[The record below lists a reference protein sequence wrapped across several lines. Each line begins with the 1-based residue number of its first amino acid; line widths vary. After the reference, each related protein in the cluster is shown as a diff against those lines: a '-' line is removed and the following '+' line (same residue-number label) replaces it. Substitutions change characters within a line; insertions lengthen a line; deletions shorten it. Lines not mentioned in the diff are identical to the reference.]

1 MRYILSVD
9 KQIKYNSLAQWQ
21 VKMRQRQRTRK
32 ALHKLSKGLEYRLLK
47 CGFSKIIKNAITI
60 IAITEIQRTGRVFVG
75 RLQSKMINKKKYLV
89 IAVQALVRGFI
100 QKRLYF
106 RMILKRHWSMIK
118 IQRNIR
124 GYFHRRVAKN
134 IRLTIIDKEH
144 LRLAEKQISEL
155 TSRRACSAK
164 VLQYFFRRVVSKKR
178 GRVTI
183 QRIKRE
189 YTVYSEIEQ
198 CQSAY
203 MKGRKIFEQQLE
215 NYYNKERDKWYENNA
230 TIEHTLKEGVK
241 VRILRRQIFNNE
253 QRRQKE
259 KQELEQSNR
268 IETHQQSLISHWRRK
283 GEERCV
289 EFKKYCWH
297 CLQSPDTPEEFIF
310 AKTIKKRIKKRIS
323 DVLRR
328 ADVRK
333 LKMEYPE
340 ARRITGKEI
349 IYIMGEEESERVY
362 NEMEQEFHR
371 IKEDEYNQSCEQ
383 KKYNIKQKVLDK
395 KHAVLIIALVARQW
409 LARKSLRL
417 LCYDRYEKLFHEEK
431 HAFYYKDVETGN
443 LSWDKPKSL
452 GKEYDIT
459 PKDEWK
465 VLRDSQGFPYYYNPF
480 SMYMSWN
487 HPPECQMC
495 QQIVCLTWLRKFPL
509 SRGPCEYFANH
520 FTFSKGVRK
529 GFCER
534 CWKTD
539 IIQSIRNR

>member
-1 MRYILSVD
+1 MFRFIRIHLN
-9 KQIKYNSLAQWQ
+9 IFN
-21 VKMRQRQRTRK
+21 
-32 ALHKLSKGLEYRLLK
+32 
-47 CGFSKIIKNAITI
+47 F
-60 IAITEIQRTGRVFVG
+60 
-75 RLQSKMINKKKYLV
+75 
-89 IAVQALVRGFI
+89 AV
-100 QKRLYF
+100 
-106 RMILKRHWSMIK
+106 H
-118 IQRNIR
+118 NIR
-124 GYFHRRVAKN
+124 SSVSH
-134 IRLTIIDKEH
+134 
-144 LRLAEKQISEL
+144 
-155 TSRRACSAK
+155 TS
-164 VLQYFFRRVVSKKR
+164 LQLGS
-178 GRVTI
+178 
-183 QRIKRE
+183 
-189 YTVYSEIEQ
+189 
-198 CQSAY
+198 
-203 MKGRKIFEQQLE
+203 
-215 NYYNKERDKWYENNA
+215 
-230 TIEHTLKEGVK
+230 
-241 VRILRRQIFNNE
+241 
-253 QRRQKE
+253 
-259 KQELEQSNR
+259 
-268 IETHQQSLISHWRRK
+268 
-283 GEERCV
+283 
-289 EFKKYCWH
+289 
-297 CLQSPDTPEEFIF
+297 
-310 AKTIKKRIKKRIS
+310 RIS

-340 ARRITGKEI
+340 ARRITGKEV

-431 HAFYYKDVETGN
+431 HAFYYKDVETVSYFVSLNRCILKLFNKYVSYTYKTKFHLLPSFSKSHSQGN

-452 GKEYDIT
+452 GKEFDIT

-487 HPPECQMC
+487 HPPEYQMC